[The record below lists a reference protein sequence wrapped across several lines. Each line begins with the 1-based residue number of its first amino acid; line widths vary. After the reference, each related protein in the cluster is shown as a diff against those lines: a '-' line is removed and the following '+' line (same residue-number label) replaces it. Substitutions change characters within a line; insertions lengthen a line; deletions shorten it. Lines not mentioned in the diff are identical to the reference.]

1 VLATTIVREAR
12 DEILRDVVITD
23 VEVTS
28 DLSVARVY
36 WHPLPGVT
44 AADPEAAQ
52 AAFDRA
58 AGFFRRRVGEVIR
71 ARQTPELRF
80 LYDDALDRGRRV
92 DDILV
97 KIAAE
102 RPEETTDRETVEAR
116 AADAGEEGDADSD
129 DGEAGFDDG
138 EADEGEQRS

>member
-1 VLATTIVREAR
+1 VLATTILREAR

-36 WHPLPGVT
+36 WHPLPGVV
-44 AADPEAAQ
+44 AADPEVAQ

-102 RPEETTDRETVEAR
+102 RPVEA
-116 AADAGEEGDADSD
+116 AADAGADDEGDDL
-129 DGEAGFDDG
+129 
-138 EADEGEQRS
+138 DEGDDEGDDLEEDDEDGDDEAERAS